1 MQFKVPQNIDKEDQ
15 IVGPLTITQ
24 FSYVA
29 IAGALDVLINQSV
42 AGPVKY
48 LLIGIISLIGLAFA
62 FFKIQDRPL
71 LYFVAAAISFA
82 MQPKTRVWH
91 KMNDRPVL
99 QIQKN
104 AAKAVSSIAP
114 KKAYDPKRIAELTKV
129 VDREANA
136 PAKTPTVFDNVDSS
150 SLTQK

>member
-42 AGPVKY
+42 PGVAKY
-48 LLIGIISLIGLAFA
+48 LLMGVISLTGLAFA
-62 FFKIQDRPL
+62 FLKIQDRPL
-71 LYFVAAAISFA
+71 LYFVAAFFSFA
-82 MQPKTRVWH
+82 TQPKTRVWH

-99 QIQKN
+99 QFQKN
-104 AAKAVSSIAP
+104 APTAVSAVAP
-114 KKAYDPKRIAELTKV
+114 KKAYDPKRIAELQKV
-129 VDREANA
+129 VDRGPNTE
-136 PAKTPTVFDNVDSS
+136 AKTPMPFDNIDANT
-150 SLTQK
+150 LQQK